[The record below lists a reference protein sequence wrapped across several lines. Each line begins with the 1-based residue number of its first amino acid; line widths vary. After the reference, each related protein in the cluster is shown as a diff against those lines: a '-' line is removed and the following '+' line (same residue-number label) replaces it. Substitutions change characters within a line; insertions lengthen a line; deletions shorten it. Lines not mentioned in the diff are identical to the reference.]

1 MIKKQEITFKDLSK
15 EQLSALKELYIE
27 SRIKAMTELELKSF
41 AKDVLDLQIHGTVG
55 NEEEREVWKEMNN
68 HFNDTFLSKVQEV
81 IKVKKSNQ
89 VNLDEEQEDFQKR
102 LELLEQRK
110 ATKNTKTEDMWNDD

>member
-1 MIKKQEITFKDLSK
+1 
-15 EQLSALKELYIE
+15 
-27 SRIKAMTELELKSF
+27 MTELELKSF

-55 NEEEREVWKEMNN
+55 NEEEREVWKEI
-68 HFNDTFLSKVQEV
+68 LSKIQEV
-81 IKVKKSNQ
+81 IKIKKSNQ